1 MKYKWL
7 LFDLDG
13 TLFDYDKGEEVAFI
27 KTFDDFSINY
37 KSEFLS
43 IYDSINKVLW
53 KKFEQGHIEVEKL
66 KVERF
71 ELLLEKIGQ
80 DISASEFSNNYLV
93 NLSNCTFLLDGVE
106 ELLRELD
113 GKFRMMLITNGLKA
127 VQRPRLKNSTINNFF
142 EDIVISEEVA
152 SAKPDSK
159 IFDIAF
165 NKMNNPQ
172 RSEVLMIGDSLSS
185 DIKGGINYK
194 LDTCW
199 LNTKALPTNGVMP
212 TYEIKNIIE
221 LKTHFIITKPT
232 AYNG

>member
-27 KTFDDFSINY
+27 KTFDDFGLDY
-37 KSEFLS
+37 QDGYLK
-43 IYDSINKVLW
+43 IYDAINKDLW
-53 KKFEQGHIEVEKL
+53 KKFELGEIEVEKL

-71 ELLLEKIGQ
+71 ELLLTQI
-80 DISASEFSNNYLV
+80 DHNVDPAEFSKNYLV

-106 ELLRELD
+106 ELLRELE
-113 GKFRMMLITNGLKA
+113 GKFNMMLITNGLKS
-127 VQRPRLKNSTINNFF
+127 VQRPRLKNSTINIFF
-142 EDIVISEEVA
+142 EDIVISEEVG

-165 NKMNNPQ
+165 KKMNNPLKDD
-172 RSEVLMIGDSLSS
+172 VLMIGDSLTS
-185 DIKGGINYK
+185 DIAGGINYN

-199 LNTKALPTNGVMP
+199 LNTKALPGNGLIP
-212 TYEIKNIIE
+212 KYEIKNITE
-221 LKTHFIITKPT
+221 LKNILL
-232 AYNG
+232 

>member
-13 TLFDYDKGEEVAFI
+13 TLFDYDKSETVAFK
-27 KTFDDFSINY
+27 KTFDDFKINY
-37 KSEFLS
+37 KEEFLS
-43 IYDSINKVLW
+43 SYDSINKQLW
-53 KKFEQGHIEVEKL
+53 KKFELGQIEVEKL

-71 ELLLEKIGQ
+71 ELLLDQI
-80 DISASEFSNNYLV
+80 DHDVNPAEFSKNYLV

-113 GKFRMMLITNGLKA
+113 GKFKMMLITNGLKS
-127 VQRPRLKNSTINNFF
+127 VQRPRLKNSTIKNYF
-142 EDIVISEEVA
+142 EDIVISEEVG

-165 NKMNNPQ
+165 SKMNNP
-172 RSEVLMIGDSLSS
+172 EKTKVLMIGDSLSS
-185 DIKGGINYK
+185 DIQGGINYN

-199 LNTKALPTNGVMP
+199 LNVKSLNSNGLAP
-212 TYEIKNIIE
+212 TYEIKNISE
-221 LKTHFIITKPT
+221 LKNILL
-232 AYNG
+232 